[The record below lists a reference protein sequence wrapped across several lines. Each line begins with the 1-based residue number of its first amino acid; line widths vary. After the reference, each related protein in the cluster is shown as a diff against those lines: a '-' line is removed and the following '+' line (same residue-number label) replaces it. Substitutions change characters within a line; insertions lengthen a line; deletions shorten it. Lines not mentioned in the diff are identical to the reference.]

1 MIILPRTYATVP
13 EKAKK
18 EFAELVSKGQVDK
31 SDFAN

>member
-1 MIILPRTYATVP
+1 MKQL

-18 EFAELVSKGQVDK
+18 EFAELVSKGQVAK

>member
-1 MIILPRTYATVP
+1 MKQL